1 MTLPAGHFLGPGA
14 RSCLRNRCAW
24 WPGAES
30 NHRHAD
36 FQSPRGCYINQVVKA
51 GLSNKIPSF
60 GSFLFNY
67 LAV

>member
-1 MTLPAGHFLGPGA
+1 MNEHDQRPKDGMGHLYVH
-14 RSCLRNRCAW
+14 W

-36 FQSPRGCYINQVVKA
+36 FQSPRGSYINQVVKA